1 VRFFV
6 RRLLQLIPVLLIVSF
21 LTFLLLNLL
30 PGGTKQIAVQVCP
43 GCTNEEIA
51 QVEHDLELDKPLVT
65 RYVNWLS
72 DAVRGDLGKS
82 YINDVDVTQL
92 LRERLPIS
100 LQLMLYAQVLA
111 LLIAIP
117 LGVLAAYRADTRL
130 DRFLSTSA
138 FGLLSIPNFVLGVL
152 LVYLFAL
159 QLDWLPATNAPKFS
173 DDPTEH
179 IRSMILP
186 SFTLAL
192 GLVAVYMR
200 LLRTD
205 MLATLQEDYIGVA
218 KAKGMPTWHIL
229 TRHAFRPSSF
239 SLLTVAGITV
249 GDLIA
254 GTLIVE
260 QIFGLNGLGSLLVF
274 GIFQRDFLVV
284 QGAVVVI
291 CVAFVLVNFIIDLLY
306 GFLDPRIR
314 HARALA

>member
-1 VRFFV
+1 
-6 RRLLQLIPVLLIVSF
+6 LQLIPVLLIVSF

-51 QVEHDLELDKPLVT
+51 QVTHDLELDKPIVT
-65 RYVNWLS
+65 RYVNWLG
-72 DAVRGDLGKS
+72 DALHGDLGKS
-82 YINDVDVTQL
+82 YINEVDVTQL
-92 LRERLPIS
+92 LKERLPIS

-111 LLIAIP
+111 LVIAIP
-117 LGVLAAYRADTRL
+117 LGVLSAYRANSRL

-152 LVYLFAL
+152 LVYFFAL
-159 QLDWLPATNAPKFS
+159 KLDWLPATNAPKFS
-173 DDPTEH
+173 EDPTEH

-205 MLATLQEDYIGVA
+205 MMATLQEDFIGVA

-284 QGAVVVI
+284 QGAVVII
-291 CVAFVLVNFIIDLLY
+291 CVAFVLVNFVIDLLY

-314 HARALA
+314 HARALT